1 MRDFIKKIIA
11 LCKYKFYIVH
21 YFMELYIAVKLLLLI
36 SN

>member
-1 MRDFIKKIIA
+1 MRDFVKKIIA

-21 YFMELYIAVKLLLLI
+21 YFMELYIAVKLLLT